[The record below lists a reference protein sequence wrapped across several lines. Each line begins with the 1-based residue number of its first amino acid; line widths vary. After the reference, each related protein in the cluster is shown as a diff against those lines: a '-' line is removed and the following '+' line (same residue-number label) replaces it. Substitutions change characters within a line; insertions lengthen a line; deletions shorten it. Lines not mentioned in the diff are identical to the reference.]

1 MKNIELRQLHYFLL
15 LSRELH
21 FGRAAAL
28 AFITQPALSQQ
39 IVKLEEQV
47 GVPLFQR
54 DRRKV
59 QLTPAGE
66 VLVKGVEKIFNEL
79 DSALNMALKLGNV
92 TSLSLALGMV
102 EYTGLPFI
110 PPALI
115 RLQTRY
121 PEVKISRHEMNAE
134 GQIAA
139 LTNRAIDIGFGVP
152 TMPLPP
158 AEKVVSLRIIA
169 SHWALLVRNTHPFA
183 NRDIIKLEE
192 LAGERLIVPARS
204 VNVPLYDAVVA
215 RCRNAGFEP
224 HFVYETLQAQMGIT
238 LVKQGLGVMLG
249 AGYVFSTPE
258 EGMCV
263 IPVDG
268 LDELTVYAFWRAGET
283 QTLVLDFV
291 EDVQLEVTRYL
302 QTLRPQA

>member
-1 MKNIELRQLHYFLL
+1 MRNIELRQLHYFLL

-47 GVPLFQR
+47 GVLLFQR
-54 DRRKV
+54 DRRRV

-66 VLVKGVEKIFNEL
+66 ILVKGVEKIFNEL
-79 DSALNMALKLGNV
+79 DSTLNMARKSGNES
-92 TSLSLALGMV
+92 SLSLALGMV

-115 RLQTRY
+115 WLQARY

-139 LTNRAIDIGFGVP
+139 LISRAIDIGFGVP
-152 TMPLPP
+152 TMSLPP
-158 AEKVVSLRIIA
+158 EEQVVARRIIT
-169 SHWALLVRNTHPFA
+169 SHWALLVCNTHPFA
-183 NRDIIKLEE
+183 HRDSIKVDE

-204 VNVPLYDAVVA
+204 VNAPLYDAVVF
-215 RCRNAGFEP
+215 RCRSAGFTP
-224 HFVYETLQAQMGIT
+224 NFVYETMQAQMGIT
-238 LVKQGLGVMLG
+238 LVKQGLGIMLG
-249 AGYVFSTPE
+249 AGYVFSTQE
-258 EGMCV
+258 EDMSV
-263 IPVDG
+263 VPVEG
-268 LDELTVYAFWRAGET
+268 LDALEVYAFWRAGET

-291 EDVQLEVTRYL
+291 EYVQREAKGY
-302 QTLRPQA
+302 QETL